1 MNVIFLL
8 SLVLITLMAGC
19 ASTGGSH
26 KLVTAPMSST
36 QAGKYTALMV
46 SVQAA
51 PNVALSQS
59 DSFRMTKLIVED
71 VKSDASNRFKGINPL
86 VPNSTTLEASV
97 VIKRYDEGD
106 AFYRLML
113 MGLGQIHI
121 DAEVALVD
129 SATKNK
135 LAQYEVTKTFAWGGY
150 FGALIGIKDVEVG
163 FCKAVADSILGNDS
177 LMAQGGRLFM
187 LK

>member
-1 MNVIFLL
+1 MNVTFLL
-8 SLVLITLMAGC
+8 SLVLITLAAGC
-19 ASTGGSH
+19 ASNGGSH
-26 KLVTAPMSST
+26 KLVSAPMSST
-36 QAGKYTALMV
+36 QAGKYTDLMV

-51 PNVALSQS
+51 PHVALSQS
-59 DSFRMTKLIVED
+59 DRFRMTNLIAED
-71 VKSDASNRFKGINPL
+71 VNFDAPNRFKAINPL
-86 VPNSTTLEASV
+86 VPNSTILQASV

-121 DAEVALVD
+121 DADVVLAD
-129 SATKNK
+129 SATKNQ

-163 FCKAVADSILGNDS
+163 FCKAVADSILGND
-177 LMAQGGRLFM
+177 
-187 LK
+187 